1 MYYILDWYMV
11 VLKLNVTGKK
21 QNKTNKCGNKDDGK
35 IMKLSSYFSKHYW
48 FSILNVSVI
57 W

>member
-1 MYYILDWYMV
+1 MV

-35 IMKLSSYFSKHYW
+35 IMKLSSYFSKHY
-48 FSILNVSVI
+48 
-57 W
+57 